1 MVKFGEVKFWKYL
14 FKINIMF
21 YFLYNFMLIVI
32 NVWISII
39 NVMLKVIIFVVY
51 LKFDICIRIML
62 NLIVY
67 VNENVWVLFLVYL
80 NN

>member
-1 MVKFGEVKFWKYL
+1 MVKFGVVKFLKYL

-21 YFLYNFMLIVI
+21 YLLYNFILIVI
-32 NVWISII
+32 DVWISII

-67 VNENVWVLFLVYL
+67 VNENVWVLFLVYV
-80 NN
+80 ND